1 MMQRKNKSSQPSNAI
16 TPISIEEILENS
28 SPSKPK
34 AKEKIITASVYR
46 PTFGTSPFAKYWL
59 NVDCCGLVCAGLTY
73 MLHLF
78 GCYAFGWILV
88 PTGWRKADE
97 DGNVEVRSAVYW
109 FLLSLYCQVVSD
121 IPMFSFTTQLS
132 PGGIFHRSL
141 FLLIAFLAVIS
152 HFKAMTTDPGAVPP
166 DANPLPDEEE
176 LEWVVKGEQQQHHQ
190 HGEYQRSSSGYSQ
203 GQHVRQPQA
212 MMQEESTSLL
222 SDENGMEDININ
234 SPKNDNRTL
243 HNQETVSAAG
253 HALAGAAMT
262 AMAPVALIGAGM
274 AAMTKSPTSL
284 AVENEQQP
292 QQQPMRG
299 RRMCRRCKAFKPPR
313 AHHCR

>member
-1 MMQRKNKSSQPSNAI
+1 
-16 TPISIEEILENS
+16 
-28 SPSKPK
+28 
-34 AKEKIITASVYR
+34 
-46 PTFGTSPFAKYWL
+46 
-59 NVDCCGLVCAGLTY
+59 
-73 MLHLF
+73 
-78 GCYAFGWILV
+78 
-88 PTGWRKADE
+88 
-97 DGNVEVRSAVYW
+97 
-109 FLLSLYCQVVSD
+109 
-121 IPMFSFTTQLS
+121 
-132 PGGIFHRSL
+132 
-141 FLLIAFLAVIS
+141 
-152 HFKAMTTDPGAVPP
+152 
-166 DANPLPDEEE
+166 
-176 LEWVVKGEQQQHHQ
+176 
-190 HGEYQRSSSGYSQ
+190 
-203 GQHVRQPQA
+203 